1 MHEETTI
8 SVEELHRLMCESV
21 EPGPEDQL
29 AQQEEPAADSQGEG
43 LLLGTAEDLEVAQ
56 TWLGSRTY
64 VQNPWTLPGKTKQ
77 ALSRP
82 QTRAT

>member
-1 MHEETTI
+1 MI
-8 SVEELHRLMCESV
+8 PVEELHRLMCESV

-29 AQQEEPAADSQGEG
+29 AQQEEPTAYTQGEG
-43 LLLGTAEDLEVAQ
+43 MLLGTAEDLEVAQ

-64 VQNPWTLPGKTKQ
+64 VQNPWTLPGKSKQ

-82 QTRAT
+82 